1 MLVEYS
7 EIISFWFDYLTYVY
21 VILVLYGKVAKLG
34 EWYMTMNGIYIMCI
48 LDYSN
53 ITEVEFVKYT
63 EVSYL

>member
-1 MLVEYS
+1 
-7 EIISFWFDYLTYVY
+7 
-21 VILVLYGKVAKLG
+21 
-34 EWYMTMNGIYIMCI
+34 MTMNGIYIMCI